1 MGRAEAADLGADV
14 PIINR
19 DATAERPEESPN
31 GVSEILPGKSA
42 VQAVGEET
50 LEIRFGSWW
59 IGIRVPVGGSATGGL
74 ARNRMDATLKKGQLS
89 VGPAQWM
96 HQQSFSRMEG
106 GELVD

>member
-1 MGRAEAADLGADV
+1 MGQADV
-14 PIINR
+14 PVINR

-31 GVSEILPGKSA
+31 GVNEILPGKSA

-59 IGIRVPVGGSATGGL
+59 IGIRVRVGRSATGVL
-74 ARNRMDATLKKGQLS
+74 DRMDATVKKGQLP
-89 VGPAQWM
+89 VGPAQRM